1 MGIRMVFPR
10 RIPTLAMAAGTVVLS
25 LTTSAGA
32 QTSAQPQSQTPQSQ
46 AQSQAPSPAQSA
58 TKTSKPA
65 QATAAVST
73 TSAKS
78 QEGAYRLGVMDKLRI
93 RVAEWQPAD
102 GSVRTWDAVSGD
114 YAVGPSGALSLPF
127 IGDLDAAG
135 KTTAEVGKAIGERLQ
150 SEFALRNLPSAS
162 VEIAEF
168 RPLFL
173 AGDVDKPG
181 EYPYSPNLTVL
192 KAVSLAGGLKR
203 SDAGQ
208 RFARDFIRARGD
220 AQVSDSE
227 RGRLIARKARLLA
240 EIDNAKELVMP
251 AELKDVP
258 NAKELMAS
266 EASLMK
272 SRRERYELQL
282 KALADLKTL
291 LDTEVQSLGQ
301 KSVTQQ
307 RQLALYNDDRDRMA
321 KLSEQGL
328 ATSSRRL
335 SAEER
340 AADLE
345 SNMLDTDTA
354 ALRAKQDINKANQD
368 EINLRNDWDAQ
379 RAQELQD
386 TEAQLEK
393 LGLELSTSRELMQE
407 ALAQSAEALKFDPSN
422 KDATI
427 KYVIVRDSGDG
438 PKQITVDE
446 NAMLRPGDV
455 IKVSSDLL
463 MQ

>member
-10 RIPTLAMAAGTVVLS
+10 RFPTLAMAAGTIVLS

-32 QTSAQPQSQTPQSQ
+32 QSTAQPQSPASPSKAPQSQ
-46 AQSQAPSPAQSA
+46 AQPQAKA
-58 TKTSKPA
+58 SKPA
-65 QATAAVST
+65 QAAAPL
-73 TSAKS
+73 SAKS

-114 YAVGPSGALSLPF
+114 YTVGPSGALSLPF

-150 SEFALRNLPSAS
+150 GEFALRNLPSAS
-162 VEIAEF
+162 VEVAEF

-203 SDAGQ
+203 SDSGQ

-220 AQVSDSE
+220 SQVSDSE
-227 RGRLIARKARLLA
+227 RGRLIARRARLIA
-240 EIDNAKELVMP
+240 EISNINELVMP
-251 AELKDVP
+251 PELKDVP
-258 NAKELMAS
+258 NARELMAS

-272 SRRERYELQL
+272 SRRDRYELQL

-291 LDTEVQSLGQ
+291 LDTEVQSLAQ
-301 KSVTQQ
+301 KSVTQK
-307 RQLALYNDDRDRMA
+307 RQLELYNDDRDRMA

-340 AADLE
+340 SADLE

-393 LGLELSTSRELMQE
+393 LGFELSTSRELMQE

-422 KDATI
+422 KDAAI
-427 KYVIVRDSGDG
+427 KYVIVRDTGDG
-438 PKQITVDE
+438 PKQISVDE
-446 NAMLRPGDV
+446 NATLRPGDV
-455 IKVSSDLL
+455 IKVSSELL

>member
-1 MGIRMVFPR
+1 MGIRMVFAR
-10 RIPTLAMAAGTVVLS
+10 RFPTLAMAAGTAVLS
-25 LTTSAGA
+25 LTVPAGA
-32 QTSAQPQSQTPQSQ
+32 QSTAQPQSPAPQPQATQSQ
-46 AQSQAPSPAQSA
+46 P
-58 TKTSKPA
+58 KTGKPA
-65 QATAAVST
+65 QATAPTA
-73 TSAKS
+73 AKS
-78 QEGAYRLGVMDKLRI
+78 QEGAYHLGVMDKLRI

-102 GSVRTWDAVSGD
+102 GSVRDWQVVSGD
-114 YAVGPSGALSLPF
+114 YTVGPSGALSLPF

-135 KTTAEVGKAIGERLQ
+135 KTTAEVGKAIGEKLQ

-162 VEIAEF
+162 VEVSQF
-168 RPLFL
+168 RPIFL

-192 KAVSLAGGLKR
+192 KAVSLSGGLKR

-220 AQVSDSE
+220 AQVSDTE
-227 RGRLIARKARLLA
+227 RGRLIARRTRLVA
-240 EIDNAKELVMP
+240 EIGNAKELAMP
-251 AELKDVP
+251 PELKDVA

-272 SRRERYELQL
+272 SRRDRYELQL

-291 LDTEVQSLGQ
+291 LDTEVQSLAQ

-393 LGLELSTSRELMQE
+393 LGLELSTSRELMSE

-422 KDATI
+422 TDAAI
-427 KYVIVRDSGDG
+427 KYTVVRDTGDG
-438 PKQITVDE
+438 PKQISVDE
-446 NAMLRPGDV
+446 NATLRPGDV
-455 IKVSSDLL
+455 IKVSSELL

>member
-1 MGIRMVFPR
+1 MTATANAP
-10 RIPTLAMAAGTVVLS
+10 A
-25 LTTSAGA
+25 SAD
-32 QTSAQPQSQTPQSQ
+32 
-46 AQSQAPSPAQSA
+46 
-58 TKTSKPA
+58 KTSK
-65 QATAAVST
+65 S
-73 TSAKS
+73 KD
-78 QEGAYRLGVMDKLRI
+78 GAYHLGVMDKLKI

-102 GSVRTWDAVSGD
+102 GSIRDWDAVSGD
-114 YAVGPSGALSLPF
+114 YTVGPSGALSLPF

-135 KTTAEVGKAIGERLQ
+135 KTTGEVAEAIGKELQ
-150 SEFALRNLPSAS
+150 SKFALRNLPSAS
-162 VEIAEF
+162 VEVSQF
-168 RPLFL
+168 RPVFL

-192 KAVSLAGGLKR
+192 KAVSLSGGLRKA
-203 SDAGQ
+203 DAGQ

-220 AQVSDSE
+220 FQVSDSE
-227 RGRLIARKARLLA
+227 RGRLIARHARLVA
-240 EIDNAKELVMP
+240 EISNATELSIP
-251 AELKDVP
+251 PEIKDLP
-258 NAKELMAS
+258 NAKDLMAS
-266 EASLMK
+266 EAALMK
-272 SRRERYELQL
+272 SRRQRYEAQL

-291 LDTEVQSLGQ
+291 LNSEVQSLAQ
-301 KSVTQQ
+301 KSTTQQ
-307 RQLALYNDDRDRMA
+307 RQLTLFNDDRDRMA

-340 AADLE
+340 ASVLE

-354 ALRAKQDINKANQD
+354 SLRAKQDITKANQD

-393 LGLELSTSRELMQE
+393 LGLELSTGRQLMSE
-407 ALAQSAEALKFDPSN
+407 ALAQSA
-422 KDATI
+422 KDALV
-427 KYVIVRDSGDG
+427 KYTIVRDNGDG

-446 NAMLRPGDV
+446 NATLRPGDV
-455 IKVSSDLL
+455 IKVSSELL